1 VYIAYNLASTL
12 DLAHAKGGGEADPTT
27 ARRYIGIVVV
37 NTLVSIT
44 MAIVQIATRKHWVLG
59 LVQIM
64 WSFMIVV
71 VFIITWYISLELEKK
86 VKAGRAQTAS
96 PEQKKS
102 DSSGYW

>member
-1 VYIAYNLASTL
+1 
-12 DLAHAKGGGEADPTT
+12 
-27 ARRYIGIVVV
+27 
-37 NTLVSIT
+37 
-44 MAIVQIATRKHWVLG
+44 VLG

-71 VFIITWYISLELEKK
+71 VFIITWYISLELKKK